1 MSLVLTA
8 YTYMHMYRP
17 AADSVSITI
26 THQNRTV
33 LASLGPRPSRTCVWL
48 GSGHV
53 HETKFWQDAVGHYEL
68 DRDRLRQCLCAI
80 ASRGHGDG
88 VEIDWSGV

>member
-8 YTYMHMYRP
+8 YTYMHMYTP

-26 THQNRTV
+26 THQNGTV
-33 LASLGPRPSRTCVWL
+33 LASLGLRSSRTCVWL
-48 GSGHV
+48 GSG

-68 DRDRLRQCLCAI
+68 DRDRLRQRLCAI